1 MKTLLTCTVVIASL
15 LIPVN
20 TIAQN
25 VSTSADRAFLRSFSS
40 DLQANGVYLNVA
52 AGGHYYIII
61 AESMCALL
69 NEEETTVQNQINI
82 NERTGTDSPETRIRL
97 DAVLDNA
104 IEYYC
109 PNHREEL
116 IRLRNRR

>member
-1 MKTLLTCTVVIASL
+1 VKTLLACTVAIASL
-15 LIPVN
+15 LMPVN
-20 TIAQN
+20 AIAQN
-25 VSTSADRAFLRSFSS
+25 VSNPVDRAFLRSFSS
-40 DLQANGVYLNVA
+40 DLQVNRVYRDLA

-61 AESMCALL
+61 AESICALL
-69 NEEETTVQNQINI
+69 NEGETTVQDQFNT
-82 NERTGTDSPETRIRL
+82 NERASTEETRVVL

-116 IRLRNRR
+116 IRLRGRR